1 MLTTKIKGTCPHDCP
16 DTCGVVTEVQAGK
29 AIKFYGDP
37 DHAVT
42 QGWLCGKVRPYLNH
56 VYHPERLRYPLRR
69 VGAKGAGQWK
79 RISWQEAIAEI
90 GERWRGMI
98 AQYGAA
104 AILPY
109 SYSGTMGIVQNWVA
123 SGRFFN
129 RLGASQLQRSICGAA
144 AEMAVEMTLGVRLS
158 QPYSAVESSKVVI
171 IWGHNPVST
180 APHFMPALI
189 KAQRN
194 GTQVV
199 VIDPRRTKSAKLA
212 DWHIAPL
219 PATDGALALG
229 LANIILRENWH
240 DYAWLAEHTVGW
252 PALKARLAD
261 YPPKRVA
268 QITGLPVATIEKL
281 ARCYAT
287 QTPSLIKI
295 ADGLQ
300 RHPNGGQTVRAVLTL
315 PALTGQYGVR
325 GGGLSYSTSGATS
338 WDWETISCAKQCPP
352 PARSVNMNRLGAALL
367 GEVEDPPLKS
377 LYILMA
383 NPVASSPNASKIIE
397 GLRREDLFT
406 VVHEL
411 FMTDSA
417 DYADIVLP
425 ATSQLEHADLHKGYG
440 HTFLSYNTPAIA
452 PLAESKSNWEVSQ
465 LLATEMG
472 FDDPWLHQSTDEIIT
487 EILQNSQ
494 HNNPHLA
501 GFTLARLK
509 AEGAIPYPLDSD
521 IPFIDRQFPTP
532 SGKVE
537 LYCEALIKEGIDPL
551 PTFVP
556 AHDNSRPEHSNG
568 HFPDDAALKL
578 ICGASHHMVS
588 STFSNHP
595 NSIKQLRLPT
605 IHIHPDDAATRHIT
619 TGEIVQ
625 VFNKRG
631 SIELLAKVDQSVRP
645 GVVSSDKG
653 RWHKHTNG
661 NNVNILSPDSIG
673 DLAGQS
679 TFHTNR
685 VWLQAKANS

>member
-16 DTCGVVTEVQAGK
+16 DACGVMTEVQAGK

-69 VGAKGAGQWK
+69 AGAKGAGQWK
-79 RISWQEAIAEI
+79 RISWEEALAEI
-90 GERWRGMI
+90 GERWRGI
-98 AQYGAA
+98 ISEYGAA

-109 SYSGTMGIVQNWVA
+109 SYSGTMGLVQNWVA
-123 SGRFFN
+123 AGRFFN
-129 RLGASQLQRSICGAA
+129 RLGASQLQRSLCGAA
-144 AEMAVEMTLGVRLS
+144 AEAAVEMTLGVRLS

-189 KAQRN
+189 KAKRN
-194 GTQVV
+194 GTQVI
-199 VIDPRRTKSAKLA
+199 VIDPRRTKSAKFA

-229 LANIILRENWH
+229 LAHIILRENWQNN
-240 DYAWLAEHTVGW
+240 AWLAEHTIGW
-252 PALKARLAD
+252 PALKASLAD
-261 YPPKRVA
+261 YPPERVA
-268 QITGLPVATIEKL
+268 QITGLSVPTIETL
-281 ARCYAT
+281 ARRYAT

-300 RHPNGGQTVRAVLTL
+300 RHPNGGQTVRAVLAL

-338 WDWETISCAKQCPP
+338 WDWETISCAKKSPP
-352 PARSVNMNRLGAALL
+352 PARRVNMNRLGAALL
-367 GEVEDPPLKS
+367 GEVQDPPVKS
-377 LYILMA
+377 LYVFMA
-383 NPVASSPNASKIIE
+383 NPVASSPNASKIIA

-465 LLATEMG
+465 LLAKEMG
-472 FDDPWLHQSTDEIIT
+472 FDEPWLHQSTDEIIT
-487 EILQNSQ
+487 DMLHNSR

-501 GFTLARLK
+501 EITLARLK
-509 AEGAIPYPLDSD
+509 AEGSIPYPLDND
-521 IPFIDRQFPTP
+521 IPFTDGKFPTP

-537 LYCEALIKEGIDPL
+537 LYCEAAIKEGMNPI
-551 PTFVP
+551 PTFIP
-556 AHDNSRPEHSNG
+556 AHDDSRPEHLNG
-568 HFPDDAALKL
+568 QFPDDAALKL
-578 ICGASHHMVS
+578 ICGASHDRIS
-588 STFSNHP
+588 STFSNH
-595 NSIKQLRLPT
+595 STAIKELRLPT
-605 IHIHPDDAATRHIT
+605 IHIHPHDAASRHIASGDT
-619 TGEIVQ
+619 VQ

-653 RWHKHTNG
+653 RWHKHCNG
-661 NNVNILSPDSIG
+661 NNVNMLSSDAIG

-685 VWLQAKANS
+685 VWLQGKRAG